1 MATKP
6 SKTAAKITTIK
17 LPAIKK
23 GEHYAGIA
31 LVDGVPSHHLILLPG
46 ENKKCNFKA
55 AGIWAKKQGGELPQ
69 RREQS
74 LLFANCKEQ
83 FPDGGWYWS
92 GEQHA
97 SESGYAWY
105 QGFDYG
111 NQGYDFP
118 DLSLRARAVRRFPLS
133 NLSI

>member
-1 MATKP
+1 MP
-6 SKTAAKITTIK
+6 TAARKTSTKATAKLTTIT
-17 LPAIKK
+17 LPALKK

-55 AGIWAKKQGGELPQ
+55 AGTWAKKQGGELPS

-83 FPDGGWYWS
+83 FPDGGCYWS

-97 SESGYAWY
+97 SDSGYAWFQAFNLGY
-105 QGFDYG
+105 Q
-111 NQGYDFP
+111 
-118 DLSLRARAVRRFPLS
+118 SLYTTNYTRRARAVRRVA
-133 NLSI
+133 I

>member
-1 MATKP
+1 MPPK
-6 SKTAAKITTIK
+6 KTTAKITTIT
-17 LPAIKK
+17 LPALKK

-46 ENKKCNFKA
+46 ENKKCDFKA
-55 AGIWAKKQGGELPQ
+55 AGAWAKKQGGELPQ

-83 FPDGGWYWS
+83 FPDGGVYWS

-97 SESGYAWY
+97 SYSGSAWY
-105 QGFDYG
+105 QDFYYG
-111 NQGYDFP
+111 YQNSGTTSFT
-118 DLSLRARAVRRFPLS
+118 LRARAVRRVA
-133 NLSI
+133 I

>member
-1 MATKP
+1 MPPKTRKP
-6 SKTAAKITTIK
+6 AAAKITTIK
-17 LPAIKK
+17 LPTLKA

-46 ENKKCNFKA
+46 EAKDVTFKA
-55 AGIWAKKQGGELPQ
+55 AGAWAKKQGGELPA

-92 GEQHA
+92 GEKHA
-97 SESGYAWY
+97 SGAGYAWY
-105 QGFDYG
+105 QLFNDGTQYG
-111 NQGYDFP
+111 CNV
-118 DLSLRARAVRRFPLS
+118 LTALRARAVRRVA
-133 NLSI
+133 I